1 MIKLANLAKLN
12 LRQQRLNH
20 LEGAQPSGKATF
32 LQKQKLEDYMEYSLE
47 DFSEKDLKNFFKFLK
62 SL

>member
-12 LRQQRLNH
+12 LRQQRLMN
-20 LEGAQPSGKATF
+20 LEGAQASGKASF